1 MIKPAEFC
9 KTVITAFLLCAASF
23 SFSACSSGYRI
34 FSEDT
39 ETMTEEDTSRFLVAV
54 EDEPDTVDFQCTTIH
69 YTVAQNVF
77 NRLVELES
85 NKEGDLEILPSLAQS
100 WEVSEDGRVYT
111 FHLRDGVFFSNGEPL
126 TASDVLYT
134 FKRLLTHPAA
144 SNQDI
149 AEDILG
155 AKELMSGQTDRLEGI
170 DVLDDLNFTITLEQP
185 FAAFLASLSMPG
197 ASILDET
204 TTEEAGDRFGIEPEW
219 TIGTGSFILWKW
231 IPGEG
236 MLLKA
241 NPDCWQGA
249 PNCDGLDLRFLTEPE
264 DEHGDRHDR
273 FQQSHGSHRR

>member
-9 KTVITAFLLCAASF
+9 KTVITAFLLCSASF

-77 NRLVELES
+77 NRLVESES
-85 NKEGDLEILPSLAQS
+85 NEEGDLEILPSLAQS

-170 DVLDDLNFTITLEQP
+170 DVLDDLNFKI
-185 FAAFLASLSMPG
+185 
-197 ASILDET
+197 
-204 TTEEAGDRFGIEPEW
+204 RFCRSVVID
-219 TIGTGSFILWKW
+219 S
-231 IPGEG
+231 
-236 MLLKA
+236 
-241 NPDCWQGA
+241 
-249 PNCDGLDLRFLTEPE
+249 
-264 DEHGDRHDR
+264 
-273 FQQSHGSHRR
+273 